1 MSRAVF
7 TTYGPQTMNNE
18 YTIYNP
24 ENGQIIKSLKCDF
37 ETLKLNLAGNDQYI
51 EGFYR
56 PSEYRIED
64 GSPVELVEDQTE
76 KARIDNLMRRN
87 AELAGTDG
95 TQLADVALTDTQK
108 QNYATYRQ
116 ALRDITTNK
125 NWPNLND
132 SDWPNLET

>member
-7 TTYGPQTMNNE
+7 TANGPQTMNNE

-24 ENGQIIKSLKCDF
+24 ENGNIIKAIQCD
-37 ETLKLNLAGNDQYI
+37 EDTLKLNLAGNDQYI
-51 EGFYR
+51 EGFFR
-56 PSEYRIED
+56 PAEYRIED
-64 GSPVELVEDQTE
+64 GVAVELVEDETE
-76 KARIDNLMRRN
+76 KARVENLMRRN
-87 AELAGTDG
+87 AELAGTDW

-108 QNYATYRQ
+108 TNYATYRQ
-116 ALRDITTNK
+116 ALRDITTNS

>member
-1 MSRAVF
+1 
-7 TTYGPQTMNNE
+7 MNNE

-37 ETLKLNLAGNDQYI
+37 ETLRLNLAGNDAYI

-56 PSEYRIED
+56 SAEYEMKD
-64 GSPVELVEDQTE
+64 GVPVERVEDTTAQ
-76 KARIDNLMRRN
+76 ARIDNLMRRN
-87 AELAGTDG
+87 AELAGTDW

-116 ALRDITTNK
+116 ALRDITTHK

>member
-1 MSRAVF
+1 
-7 TTYGPQTMNNE
+7 MNNE

-37 ETLKLNLAGNDQYI
+37 ETLRLNLAGNDAYI

-56 PSEYRIED
+56 SAEYEMKD
-64 GSPVELVEDQTE
+64 GVPVERVEDTTAQ
-76 KARIDNLMRRN
+76 ARIDNLMRRS
-87 AELAGTDG
+87 AELAGTDW

-116 ALRDITTNK
+116 ALRDITTHK

>member
-1 MSRAVF
+1 
-7 TTYGPQTMNNE
+7 MNNE

-37 ETLKLNLAGNDQYI
+37 ETLKLNLAGNDAYI

-56 PSEYRIED
+56 SAEYEMKD
-64 GSPVELVEDQTE
+64 GVPVERVEDTTAQ
-76 KARIDNLMRRN
+76 ARIDNLMRRS
-87 AELAGTDG
+87 AELAGTDW
-95 TQLADVALTDTQK
+95 TQLADVALTDTQT

-116 ALRDITTNK
+116 ALRDITTHK

>member
-1 MSRAVF
+1 
-7 TTYGPQTMNNE
+7 MNNE

-37 ETLKLNLAGNDQYI
+37 ETLRLTLAGNDAYI

-56 PSEYRIED
+56 SAEYEMKD
-64 GSPVELVEDQTE
+64 GVPVERVEDTTAQ
-76 KARIDNLMRRN
+76 ARIDNLMRRS
-87 AELAGTDG
+87 AELAGTDW

-116 ALRDITTNK
+116 ALRDITTHK

>member
-1 MSRAVF
+1 
-7 TTYGPQTMNNE
+7 MNNE

-37 ETLKLNLAGNDQYI
+37 ETLKLNLAGNDAYI

-56 PSEYRIED
+56 SAEYEMKD
-64 GSPVELVEDQTE
+64 GVPVERVEATTAQ
-76 KARIDNLMRRN
+76 ARIDNLMRRS
-87 AELAGTDG
+87 AELAGTDW
-95 TQLADVALTDTQK
+95 TQLADVALTDTQT

-116 ALRDITTNK
+116 ALRDITTHK

>member
-37 ETLKLNLAGNDQYI
+37 ETLRLNLAGNDAYI

-56 PSEYRIED
+56 SAEYEMKDGVPVERGADTTAQARIEH
-64 GSPVELVEDQTE
+64 
-76 KARIDNLMRRN
+76 LMRRS
-87 AELAGTDG
+87 AELAGTDW

-116 ALRDITTNK
+116 ALRDITTHK